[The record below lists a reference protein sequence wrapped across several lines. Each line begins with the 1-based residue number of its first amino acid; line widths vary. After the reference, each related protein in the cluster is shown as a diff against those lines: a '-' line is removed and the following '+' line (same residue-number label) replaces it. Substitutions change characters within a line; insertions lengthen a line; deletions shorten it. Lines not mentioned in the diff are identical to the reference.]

1 MKKTLTLVIW
11 LVFFTQQM
19 IYAQTGT
26 KSKEPIKA
34 KEATVPA
41 QKQVASDAAVKS
53 ALKEG
58 PQMEFK
64 FTEHNFGEIPE
75 GPKASVDFVFTNT
88 GNKPLILTD
97 VKASCGCT
105 TPDWP
110 KEPILPGQT
119 SKIKVEYNTQGRPGE
134 FTKSV
139 TITSNMEDGQP
150 KMIYIKGKVI
160 PSSTTGEPTH
170 GPHPGHDHHDHPH

>member
-1 MKKTLTLVIW
+1 MKKSLTLIS
-11 LVFFTQQM
+11 LLLTTISFVFAQATQ
-19 IYAQTGT
+19 
-26 KSKEPIKA
+26 KSKSAVTPAK
-34 KEATVPA
+34 KEATAATPA
-41 QKQVASDAAVKS
+41 KTP
-53 ALKEG
+53 LKEG

-64 FTEHNFGEIPE
+64 FTEHNFGELPE

-134 FTKSV
+134 FTKSI
-139 TITSNMEDGQP
+139 TITSNIDDGQP
-150 KMIYIKGKVI
+150 RMIYIKGKVI
-160 PSSTTGEPTH
+160 PSSTSPTH
-170 GPHPGHDHHDHPH
+170 DMHDGHNH